1 MMSNPSDLNLTLKSI
16 PWFHDLPEEKINA
29 LAGTA
34 RFCDIAAG
42 AWLFKEGTRTD
53 TLYILLDGQL
63 VLESF
68 VPSRGSVCMVQAEPL
83 DIIGWSCVTP
93 VVREQTCGAKA
104 ISNCHLVCFDA
115 AKLLT
120 ACDADPEL
128 GYLVM
133 RRLCNVIASHYLT
146 IRLQLFDIIVHQP
159 SKTIPN
165 TQE

>member
-1 MMSNPSDLNLTLKSI
+1 MSNLSDLNLTLKSI
-16 PWFHDLPEEKINA
+16 PWFHDLPEEKINL
-29 LAGTA
+29 LAGSA

-42 AWLFKEGTRTD
+42 EWLFKEGARTD

-68 VPSRGSVCMVQAEPL
+68 VPTRGSVCMVQAEPL

-93 VVREQTCGAKA
+93 VVREQICGAKA
-104 ISNCHLVCFDA
+104 NSNCHLICFDSA
-115 AKLLT
+115 SLLT
-120 ACDADPEL
+120 ICDADPEL

-133 RRLCNVIASHYLT
+133 HRLCNVIASYFLN

-159 SKTIPN
+159 AKNIPN